1 MNILL
6 YYFIF
11 LIAKVSL
18 KTKENPLSENIW
30 NINVMACLRPL
41 SSQRAISKRLS
52 NENIIYT
59 LVKMYV
65 NVMTSINYK
74 VKQNTKKTKTNI
86 ILNI

>member
-1 MNILL
+1 
-6 YYFIF
+6 
-11 LIAKVSL
+11 
-18 KTKENPLSENIW
+18 
-30 NINVMACLRPL
+30 MACLRPL